1 MTDPKTLLSGAF
13 DDALKAALPETVLPP
28 HLPPLP
34 KGRLVVVGAGKAA
47 ARMAAAVEKH
57 YADTPLEGLV
67 ITRYGH
73 SVPIRCVEVV
83 EAAHPVPNEAGQ
95 AATRRI
101 LGLVES
107 LGEDDLLLCL
117 ISGGGSALLVAP
129 EGVTLEEQAQL
140 TQTLLESGAEI
151 REMNVVRKH
160 LSEVKGGKLARA
172 AYPAKVMS
180 LIISDVTGDDLSSIA
195 SGPTVPDPS
204 SFGDALDILE
214 RYEVRAPEVSAYF
227 GRGVAGEIADTPT
240 AEDAIFERV
249 ENTIVANAQGVLER
263 CAAFFKARDI
273 TPLILSDSL
282 TGEAREAAKFHA
294 ALARQVVHYAQ
305 PTARPC
311 VLLSGGET
319 TVRVRGSGRG
329 GRNSEFLLSLA
340 IELSGLADV
349 YALAADT
356 DGIDGSE
363 DNAGAIIGPDA
374 LVELSKREAQ
384 RHLNNNDAYGFFQQT
399 GDLLMSGPTLTNVND
414 LRMVLILCHA

>member
-1 MTDPKTLLSGAF
+1 MTITDPKTLLAEAF
-13 DDALKAALPETVLPP
+13 HDALKAALPETVLPP

-47 ARMAAAVEKH
+47 ARMAAAVERH
-57 YADTPLEGLV
+57 YADAILSGLV

-73 SVPIRCVEVV
+73 SVPAERIEVV
-83 EAAHPVPNEAGQ
+83 EAAHPVPDEAGL
-95 AATRRI
+95 AATQRV
-101 LGLVES
+101 LGLAES
-107 LGEDDLLLCL
+107 LTEDDLLLCL

-151 REMNVVRKH
+151 REMNTVRKH
-160 LSEVKGGKLARA
+160 LSQVKGGKLARA
-172 AYPAKVMS
+172 AYPAQVVS
-180 LIISDVTGDDLSSIA
+180 LIISDVTGDDLSAIA

-204 SFGDALDILE
+204 SFRDALDVLE
-214 RYEVRAPEVSAYF
+214 RYEVQAPEVSAYF
-227 GRGVAGEIADTPT
+227 EKGVAGELEDTPT
-240 AEDAIFERV
+240 AEEAIFERV
-249 ENTIVANAQGVLER
+249 DNTIVANAQGVLER
-263 CAAFFKARDI
+263 CAAFFRARNI
-273 TPLILSDSL
+273 SSLILSDSL

-294 ALARQVVHYAQ
+294 ALARQVVQYAQ
-305 PTARPC
+305 PIQRPC

-319 TVRVRGSGRG
+319 TVSVRGSGRG

-340 IELSGLADV
+340 TELDALADV

-384 RHLNNNDAYGFFQQT
+384 RHLDNNDAYGVF
-399 GDLLMSGPTLTNVND
+399 SAN
-414 LRMVLILCHA
+414 R